1 VIGEG
6 DHKDVVARLLSK
18 ISSLQQAAA
27 QAEELRRKLHNQI
40 IEMRGNVRAAP
51 TTSSSLSSHVCS
63 LGVVALS
70 HVRRILC

>member
-1 VIGEG
+1 MYGAGEFEALQEVIGEG

-40 IEMRGNVRAAP
+40 IEMRGNV
-51 TTSSSLSSHVCS
+51 CS
-63 LGVVALS
+63 
-70 HVRRILC
+70 C